1 MRDETITLRPITDLD
16 LEFLYRLY
24 ASTRQEELAVVPWT
38 AEQKE
43 VFLRQQ
49 FTAQHRFWQENYA
62 GSSFDLVLR
71 DGLPIGRLYVARWTR
86 ELRVVDIAFLPEH
99 RGGGIG
105 TRLLQELFAEAD
117 AAGKAV
123 SVHVEAFN
131 PARRLYERLGF
142 AQKEDKGV
150 YLLMERPARVAGA
163 AA

>member
-24 ASTRQEELAVVPWT
+24 ASTREEELAVVSWT
-38 AEQKE
+38 PEQKE
-43 VFLRQQ
+43 IFLRQQ
-49 FTAQHRFWQENYA
+49 FNAQHRFWQENYA

-71 DGLPIGRLYVARWTR
+71 GGLPAGRLYVARWTR
-86 ELRVVDIAFLPEH
+86 EIRIVDIALLPDH
-99 RGGGIG
+99 RGGGVG
-105 TRLLQELFAEAD
+105 TRLLREIFVEAD

-150 YLLMERPARVAGA
+150 YLLMERPPVTAGA
-163 AA
+163 TA